1 MLVITCVTTR
11 GEFDVTAVADFGNNY
26 ATTLELATEHAL
38 VNANGADVNVFNN
51 LYTIV
56 ESDGETFSVVV
67 NTVDEFMQE
76 LNTGSFEVDFDA
88 EYVRNTIQ
96 RFMM

>member
-26 ATTLELATEHAL
+26 ATTLELATNYAL
-38 VNANGADVNVFNN
+38 DNADDAEVNEFNN

-88 EYVRNTIQ
+88 DDVLNTIQ
-96 RFMM
+96 SLL